1 MNDVQ
6 KMAMERAID
15 EQFAERMGW
24 IQEEIFKGCLDTDS
38 TEQVCAKMILLH
50 KVSLVVSLV
59 EIMEVFLWIAQ
70 NVKTRTN
77 STFSPCLQGYQI

>member
-59 EIMEVFLWIAQ
+59 EIRAASHGRGQNSESRINTDFLQ
-70 NVKTRTN
+70 NA
-77 STFSPCLQGYQI
+77 GH